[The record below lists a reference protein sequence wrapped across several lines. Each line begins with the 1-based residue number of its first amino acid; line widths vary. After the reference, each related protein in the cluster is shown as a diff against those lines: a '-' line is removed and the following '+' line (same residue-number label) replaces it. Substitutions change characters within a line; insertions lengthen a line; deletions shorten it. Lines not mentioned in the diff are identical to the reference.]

1 MKSKNK
7 WFYLFILISNII
19 YGQESPPPSLLADGN
34 QVYCPNSDQLIVTK
48 LEIENLDP
56 SILNSVYIQISIG
69 YIFSEDILKLNGIH
83 PNINTFWDPNEAKLT
98 LTTRSV
104 GEVFNQDLISAV
116 ENVVFS
122 STNPNPNVN
131 KTFSI
136 SLGSANYLPSTGHY
150 YEFFPNISIPWTD
163 AKISAENKSYYGIK
177 GYLVTILSQ
186 EEADISGKLTNGVG
200 WIGGSDSEEE
210 GVWKWVTGP
219 EAGTVFWVGNS
230 SGSSE
235 NYANWNDGEPNN
247 AGNEDYAHITDP
259 SIGFEGS
266 WNDLANSA
274 ASSGPYQS
282 KGYMVEYGGS
292 PGDPILKFTATTK
305 LIMPK
310 LISFSE
316 GEACYGDPIT
326 LSANASHS
334 EINWYKVPEG
344 GEILYSGDSV
354 TINTETS
361 TTYWID
367 IIPGDCMNETRTPV
381 TATVHQYPIINEK
394 NLIIEQCDND
404 SKNDGITRFD
414 LNAFNSLI
422 SQNHENEIFEFYN
435 ESTYSESSII
445 LNPLEYVNTSFE
457 DRIYVKII
465 SSYGCSETSS
475 LTLKVAASLI
485 DSEFSLEFEKCETEI
500 KTLDPGI
507 EKWNISTLDT
517 ISQELINSDTKF
529 SAQNI
534 NITFYFNENDAY
546 LRQNEIKNENNEFL
560 MTNPYEEN
568 IWARV
573 DNIDLNQISC
583 LGIKKV
589 ATLKIKKLP
598 EFQWLNSFDVVCLN
612 LDPVLLEVQAT
623 DERDYKY
630 TWYRDG
636 LILSGGNEGRILINE
651 GGTYEAMATTTS
663 GTLCSKA
670 ISIQLL
676 TSEIAKIT
684 QKDLKVI
691 DLEGDT
697 GSVEI
702 NKNNL
707 GVGDYEFAIDDSLSL
722 YQDIPYF
729 DNLLPG
735 IHNIYVR
742 DKNNCG
748 LAEIESSILGHM
760 KFFSPNGDGINDYW
774 NVLGVSEN
782 FQPKTR
788 VYIYDRR
795 GKLLKDLS
803 PLSKG
808 WDGTYNGLTL
818 PQDDYWFHVYFENGK
833 SYSGHFSLL
842 RQ

>member
-1 MKSKNK
+1 VVC
-7 WFYLFILISNII
+7 
-19 YGQESPPPSLLADGN
+19 GQQLTPPSVSAEGD
-34 QVYCPNSDQLIVTK
+34 QVYCPNSDQLIVSN

-69 YIFSEDILKLNGIH
+69 YISSEDILKLNGTH
-83 PNINTFWDPNEAKLT
+83 PNIKSLWDPNEAKLT
-98 LTTRSV
+98 LTTKSA
-104 GEVFNQDLISAV
+104 GEISNQDLISAV
-116 ENVVFS
+116 KDVVFYS
-122 STNPNPNVN
+122 KNPNPDID
-131 KTFSI
+131 KSFSI

-150 YEFFPNISIPWTD
+150 YEFFPSVSIPWTD
-163 AKISAENKSYYGIK
+163 AKRLAENKSYYGIK

-200 WIGGSDSEEE
+200 WIGGSDAEEE
-210 GVWKWVTGP
+210 GTWKWVTGP
-219 EAGTVFWVGNS
+219 EAGTVFWIGNS
-230 SGSSE
+230 SGSSD

-259 SIGFEGS
+259 TIGFEGS

-292 PGDPILKFTATTK
+292 SGDPILKFTATTK

-334 EINWYKVPEG
+334 KINWYKVPEG
-344 GEILYSGDSV
+344 GEIIYSGNSV
-354 TINTETS
+354 VVNTETT

-367 IIPGDCMNETRTPV
+367 IIPGDCVDETRTPI
-381 TATVHQYPIINEK
+381 TATVHQYPVIKEK

-404 SKNDGITRFD
+404 SENDGKTLFN
-414 LNAFNSLI
+414 LNVFNPLI
-422 SQNHENEIFEFYN
+422 SKNYNNEIFEFYSD
-435 ESTYSESSII
+435 STRNNNSII
-445 LNPLEYVNTSFE
+445 SNPSKYFNTDFE
-457 DRIYVKII
+457 DNIYVKII
-465 SSYGCSETSS
+465 SSFGCSETSK

-485 DSEFSLEFEKCETEI
+485 DSEFYLEYEKCETEI
-500 KTLDPGI
+500 KTLEPGI
-507 EKWNISTLDT
+507 EKWDISTL
-517 ISQELINSDTKF
+517 ELISKELVNSDPKF

-546 LRQNEIKNENNEFL
+546 LRQNKIKNENNQFEML
-560 MTNPYEEN
+560 NPYSQE

-583 LGIKKV
+583 LGIKKI
-589 ATLKIKKLP
+589 ANLKIKKLP
-598 EFQWLNSFDVVCLN
+598 EFEWLNSFEIVCLN
-612 LDPVLLEVQAT
+612 LDPVLIGVDAT
-623 DERDYKY
+623 DDRNYEYRWYK
-630 TWYRDG
+630 DG
-636 LILSGGNEGRILINE
+636 TLLNEGDEGRILIKE
-651 GGTYEAMATTTS
+651 GGKYEVLASTTT
-663 GTLCSKA
+663 GTLCSKS
-670 ISIQLL
+670 ISIELFS
-676 TSEIAKIT
+676 SEIASVS
-684 QKDLKVI
+684 QNDLSVT
-691 DLEGDT
+691 DPEGDT
-697 GSVEI
+697 GAVKI
-702 NKNNL
+702 NTNNL
-707 GVGDYEFAIDDSLSL
+707 GVGDYEFAIDDSLGI
-722 YQDIPYF
+722 YKDFPYF

-735 IHNIYVR
+735 IHNIYIR
-742 DKNNCG
+742 DKNDCG
-748 LAEIESSILGHM
+748 MVQIESSILGHM

-782 FQPKTR
+782 FQPKTK

-795 GKLLKDLS
+795 GKLLKDLN
-803 PLSKG
+803 PLSIG
-808 WDGTYNGLTL
+808 WDGTYNGLSL

-842 RQ
+842 RR

>member
-305 LIMPK
+305 
-310 LISFSE
+310 
-316 GEACYGDPIT
+316 
-326 LSANASHS
+326 
-334 EINWYKVPEG
+334 
-344 GEILYSGDSV
+344 
-354 TINTETS
+354 
-361 TTYWID
+361 
-367 IIPGDCMNETRTPV
+367 
-381 TATVHQYPIINEK
+381 
-394 NLIIEQCDND
+394 
-404 SKNDGITRFD
+404 
-414 LNAFNSLI
+414 
-422 SQNHENEIFEFYN
+422 
-435 ESTYSESSII
+435 
-445 LNPLEYVNTSFE
+445 
-457 DRIYVKII
+457 
-465 SSYGCSETSS
+465 
-475 LTLKVAASLI
+475 
-485 DSEFSLEFEKCETEI
+485 
-500 KTLDPGI
+500 
-507 EKWNISTLDT
+507 
-517 ISQELINSDTKF
+517 
-529 SAQNI
+529 
-534 NITFYFNENDAY
+534 
-546 LRQNEIKNENNEFL
+546 
-560 MTNPYEEN
+560 
-568 IWARV
+568 
-573 DNIDLNQISC
+573 
-583 LGIKKV
+583 
-589 ATLKIKKLP
+589 
-598 EFQWLNSFDVVCLN
+598 
-612 LDPVLLEVQAT
+612 
-623 DERDYKY
+623 
-630 TWYRDG
+630 
-636 LILSGGNEGRILINE
+636 
-651 GGTYEAMATTTS
+651 
-663 GTLCSKA
+663 
-670 ISIQLL
+670 
-676 TSEIAKIT
+676 
-684 QKDLKVI
+684 
-691 DLEGDT
+691 
-697 GSVEI
+697 
-702 NKNNL
+702 
-707 GVGDYEFAIDDSLSL
+707 
-722 YQDIPYF
+722 
-729 DNLLPG
+729 
-735 IHNIYVR
+735 
-742 DKNNCG
+742 
-748 LAEIESSILGHM
+748 
-760 KFFSPNGDGINDYW
+760 
-774 NVLGVSEN
+774 
-782 FQPKTR
+782 
-788 VYIYDRR
+788 
-795 GKLLKDLS
+795 
-803 PLSKG
+803 
-808 WDGTYNGLTL
+808 
-818 PQDDYWFHVYFENGK
+818 
-833 SYSGHFSLL
+833 
-842 RQ
+842 